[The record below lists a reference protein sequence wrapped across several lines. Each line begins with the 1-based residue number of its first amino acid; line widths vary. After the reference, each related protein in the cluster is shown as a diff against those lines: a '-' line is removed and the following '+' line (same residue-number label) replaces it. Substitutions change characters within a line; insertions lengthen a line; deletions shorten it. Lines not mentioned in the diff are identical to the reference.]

1 MLAYRK
7 IYVPYMWKTVCAFE
21 AGLVGPLVLCRVR
34 CEVVSDTAYDASGW
48 WMLAAAAV
56 AAHVGIQE
64 DVCAIHVESCV
75 CLRSELGVSPC
86 ALPGQM

>member
-1 MLAYRK
+1 MCHTCEKLC
-7 IYVPYMWKTVCAFE
+7 VPAKQE
-21 AGLVGPLVLCRVR
+21 NPLVLCRVR
-34 CEVVSDTAYDASGW
+34 CEVISDTAYDASGW

-64 DVCAIHVESCV
+64 DLCAIHVENCV
-75 CLRSELGVSPC
+75 YLRSRFGKSPC